1 MYVRHINNVACMLES
16 VIQSVCGASGDSTK
30 PGFQLLVERMHPPL
44 CGPFVR
50 AVDVGTAAID
60 VGTAIWPDSTKPG
73 FQLLVER
80 IHPPLCGPFVRAV
93 DVGTPLFLIDRN
105 IPERPDLAVASSPE
119 LTAVFCLQS

>member
-50 AVDVGTAAID
+50 AVDVGTA
-60 VGTAIWPDSTKPG
+60 IWPDSTKPG

-80 IHPPLCGPFVRAV
+80 MHPPLCGPFVRAV
-93 DVGTPLFLIDRN
+93 DVGTAIWPVLFLIDRN